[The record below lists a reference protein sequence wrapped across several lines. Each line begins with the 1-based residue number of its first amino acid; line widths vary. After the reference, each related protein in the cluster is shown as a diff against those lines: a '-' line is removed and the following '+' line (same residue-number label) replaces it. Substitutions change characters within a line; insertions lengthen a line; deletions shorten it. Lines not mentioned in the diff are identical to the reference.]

1 MHPALSLQTSAIR
14 SELVR
19 HFTAAP
25 GYAGACTQRQR
36 EDAHYERGR
45 KAGLGEAIALVDTW
59 LRTAEIAPGR

>member
-1 MHPALSLQTSAIR
+1 MSPQTSAIR

-19 HFTAAP
+19 HFTEAP

-45 KAGLGEAIALVDTW
+45 KAGLGEAIELMDTW
-59 LRTAEIAPGR
+59 LRTEEIAARR

>member
-1 MHPALSLQTSAIR
+1 MSLQTSAIR

-45 KAGLGEAIALVDTW
+45 KAGLGEAIVLVDTW
-59 LRTAEIAPGR
+59 LRTEEIAAGR